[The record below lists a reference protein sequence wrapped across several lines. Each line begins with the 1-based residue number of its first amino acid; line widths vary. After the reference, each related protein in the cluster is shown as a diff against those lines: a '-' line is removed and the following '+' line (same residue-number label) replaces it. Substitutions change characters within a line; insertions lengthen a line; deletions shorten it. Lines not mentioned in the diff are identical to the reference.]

1 MPSLAT
7 AVQVTGIRSVCQRKI
22 RQTKI
27 LTMLEI
33 RTIIWETLMALSL
46 GGKTAAIVQGRS
58 GKGLQADMNCCQR

>member
-7 AVQVTGIRSVCQRKI
+7 AVQVTDVRVVCQRKI

-33 RTIIWETLMALSL
+33 RTIIWETLMSPSL
-46 GGKTAAIVQGRS
+46 GGKTAAIVQGRP